1 MVRKKKKPRKISDN
15 YIMNWTKASKKAPSV
30 PFCFPSRTD
39 WAVGAEA
46 VRESHLHI
54 AAKKKSVSSF
64 FPLLSTHI

>member
-1 MVRKKKKPRKISDN
+1 
-15 YIMNWTKASKKAPSV
+15 MNWTKASKKAPSV